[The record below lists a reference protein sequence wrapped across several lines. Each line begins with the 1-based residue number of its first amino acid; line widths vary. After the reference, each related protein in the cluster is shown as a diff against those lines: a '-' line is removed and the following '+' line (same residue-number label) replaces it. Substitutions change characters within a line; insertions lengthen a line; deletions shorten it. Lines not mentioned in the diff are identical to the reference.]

1 MSRPF
6 SYHDEH
12 FDVIGNVLFVRYES
26 VYALHPGVGFLDI
39 PPEIEKRLISHDN
52 CFIVSSLT
60 NNGYVVPITVNDHSF
75 IVRNDVPS
83 TTDTH
88 RLFYAWYPLKDI

>member
-12 FDVIGNVLFVRYES
+12 FDVIGNVLFVHYENVHS
-26 VYALHPGVGFLDI
+26 LHPGVRFLEI
-39 PPEIEKRLISHDN
+39 PPEIEKRLFSDDN
-52 CFIVSSLT
+52 CFIVSSMT
-60 NNGYVVPITVNDHSF
+60 NGSYVVPITVYDHGF
-75 IVRNDVPS
+75 IVRTDVPS
-83 TTDTH
+83 TTDTK

>member
-12 FDVIGNVLFVRYES
+12 FDVIGNVLFVHYES
-26 VYALHPGVGFLDI
+26 VDALYPGVGFLEI
-39 PPEIEKRLISHDN
+39 PPEIEKRLFTPEN
-52 CFIVSSLT
+52 CFVVSTRT
-60 NNGYVVPITVNDHSF
+60 NNMYTVPITVYDHSF
-75 IVRNDVPS
+75 IVRIDVPS
-83 TTDTH
+83 TTDAK